1 MRVRGRRPPWKRI
14 GSELGGG
21 GGGGNGDESP
31 KNLKCSRSE
40 AAMATQTRSDVET
53 GDCRER
59 ERGREGP
66 FSFFFGKLARNAA
79 WPKPSCWA
87 FFFTWAFRLLGWL
100 RTVPIF
106 FGISS
111 SEVS

>member
-14 GSELGGG
+14 GSELGGGG

-53 GDCRER
+53 GDTER
-59 ERGREGP
+59 ERGREGL
-66 FSFFFGKLARNAA
+66 FSFFLEN
-79 WPKPSCWA
+79 
-87 FFFTWAFRLLGWL
+87 
-100 RTVPIF
+100 
-106 FGISS
+106 
-111 SEVS
+111 